1 MRPLT
6 DRQREV
12 LRAIHRLTVEH
23 GYPPTLRDVCNVFG
37 WSSTTAILDHAA
49 LLRKKGCL
57 GRRDF
62 GNSRSSLLLTSRGLE
77 ELGYVPPPST
87 PKTLGEGISAIRCS
101 HCNVTRI
108 GAGICPGCR
117 GRIAA

>member
-1 MRPLT
+1 MKPLT

-12 LRAIHRLTVEH
+12 LRMIVEITDQL
-23 GYPPTLRDVCNVFG
+23 GYPPSFRELATALGVGVPRVHQMIDRLRYKGRLVENTPGRARDIVLSRDA
-37 WSSTTAILDHAA
+37 WLD
-49 LLRKKGCL
+49 L
-57 GRRDF
+57 D
-62 GNSRSSLLLTSRGLE
+62 
-77 ELGYVPPPST
+77 YPPRAQE
-87 PKTLGEGISAIRCS
+87 PKTIGECFSAIRCS